1 MANFREALS
10 FYDLHDIGFLG
21 SPCTFDNKQKG
32 DRNVRV
38 RLDRAVATPSWSTF
52 FLQFRLR
59 HLSSSRSDHCPLLL
73 EAEQVIGC
81 RSGSFIRHYEIAWE
95 HEPSLPAAVEEA
107 WSRRVPCNDL
117 GSVDDTLHDMMN
129 SLYAWKYTHFK
140 SVPKE
145 MQ

>member
-1 MANFREALS
+1 MFGDFNEAMWQEEHFSLSRRLERLMANFREALY

-81 RSGSFIRHYEIAWE
+81 RSGSFIRRYEIA
-95 HEPSLPAAVEEA
+95 
-107 WSRRVPCNDL
+107 
-117 GSVDDTLHDMMN
+117 
-129 SLYAWKYTHFK
+129 
-140 SVPKE
+140 
-145 MQ
+145 